1 MTQSTRSTQSSNP
14 QQKKKGCKRKRK
26 QDLEYEY
33 EFYMD
38 EEYEGDETLSDET
51 KNRNCILAE
60 YDIVPAGIEI
70 TKMDTNP
77 LVLVF
82 LNALMTE
89 CAGCELN
96 FTHADRKKPND
107 MVFKYIMVHQR
118 EDGTGD
124 MVENTYKTL
133 ACFHSKDL
141 GCVRC
146 IEELCFTELADI
158 YMLNETT
165 RTLQKE
171 HINELKKCKMWDDLV
186 CTRQQLI
193 YMN

>member
-1 MTQSTRSTQSSNP
+1 MNSTWMKNMKVMRL
-14 QQKKKGCKRKRK
+14 CLMK
-26 QDLEYEY
+26 Q
-33 EFYMD
+33 
-38 EEYEGDETLSDET
+38 
-51 KNRNCILAE
+51 KNRNRILAE

-82 LNALMTE
+82 LNAIITE
-89 CAGCELN
+89 CAGCELK

-107 MVFKYIMVHQR
+107 MVFKYMMVCQR

-133 ACFHSKDL
+133 VYFHSKDL
-141 GCVRC
+141 GCVRH
-146 IEELCFTELADI
+146 IEELQFTELADI
-158 YMLNETT
+158 YMPNETR

-186 CTRQQLI
+186 HTRQQLI

>member
-1 MTQSTRSTQSSNP
+1 MNMNSMWMKNMKVMR
-14 QQKKKGCKRKRK
+14 
-26 QDLEYEY
+26 
-33 EFYMD
+33 
-38 EEYEGDETLSDET
+38 LSDET
-51 KNRNCILAE
+51 KNRNHILAE

-89 CAGCELN
+89 CAGCELKIK
-96 FTHADRKKPND
+96 HADRKKPND
-107 MVFKYIMVHQR
+107 MVFKYMMVCQR
-118 EDGTGD
+118 EDGIGD

-133 ACFHSKDL
+133 AYFHSKDL
-141 GCVRC
+141 GCVRH
-146 IEELCFTELADI
+146 IKELRFTELADI

-171 HINELKKCKMWDDLV
+171 HINELKKCKMWGDLV
-186 CTRQQLI
+186 HTRQQLI

>member
-1 MTQSTRSTQSSNP
+1 
-14 QQKKKGCKRKRK
+14 
-26 QDLEYEY
+26 
-33 EFYMD
+33 MD

-89 CAGCELN
+89 CAGCELK
-96 FTHADRKKPND
+96 FTHANRKKPNN
-107 MVFKYIMVHQR
+107 MVFKYMMVCQR
-118 EDGTGD
+118 EAGTGD
-124 MVENTYKTL
+124 MVENTYKTP
-133 ACFHSKDL
+133 AYFHSKDL

-146 IEELCFTELADI
+146 IEELRFTELADI
-158 YMLNETT
+158 YMPNETT

-186 CTRQQLI
+186 HTTQQLI

>member
-1 MTQSTRSTQSSNP
+1 M
-14 QQKKKGCKRKRK
+14 G
-26 QDLEYEY
+26 
-33 EFYMD
+33 

-51 KNRNCILAE
+51 KNRNHILAE

-89 CAGCELN
+89 CAGCELK
-96 FTHADRKKPND
+96 FTHADREKPND
-107 MVFKYIMVHQR
+107 MVFKYMMVHQR

-124 MVENTYKTL
+124 MVENTYKTP
-133 ACFHSKDL
+133 AYFHSKDL

-146 IEELCFTELADI
+146 IEELHFTELADI
-158 YMLNETT
+158 YMPNETT

-171 HINELKKCKMWDDLV
+171 HINELKKHKMWDDLV